1 MNYSLFIILQKYGT
15 IQVQFLIGHVSGPF
29 PEGAALKSKEDYN
42 MKKLKRLA
50 ALGTAAV
57 LAAGVLTGCGGG
69 GGNADTA
76 APAADSSNAAGDD
89 AAAGDAASG
98 DAASVEKIDL
108 VFSHIN
114 AETHTWH
121 KMAVKFKE
129 LIEEKSGGNITVTIY
144 PNNQLGSEIETVQ
157 SAIAGM
163 GDCDIVLTGES
174 MQTYVEELGIIGM
187 PYAITSDEHMEA
199 VLNGEVGQE
208 LDELMLS
215 AGLRNLGAVRRGP
228 RNITS
233 NKEIHSPDDLQGFI
247 IRTPESSMTMAA
259 FNAMGAKPT
268 PMAFSEIFTSLQ
280 QGVIHG
286 QENPL
291 ANIYDASLYEVQDY
305 VIETEHLR
313 AWVYMAISETR
324 FSSFSPAAQ
333 AMIQECAA
341 EAINYEHELFL
352 EEEASL
358 KSTLEEKG
366 MTFIEVDQAPF
377 KEKAVAGVLE
387 VLSDRQKAIYEKMV
401 AADPAAQ

>member
-1 MNYSLFIILQKYGT
+1 
-15 IQVQFLIGHVSGPF
+15 
-29 PEGAALKSKEDYN
+29 
-42 MKKLKRLA
+42 MKKLNRILA
-50 ALGTAAV
+50 LSAAAV

-69 GGNADTA
+69 ASSSNT
-76 APAADSSNAAGDD
+76 APAAEPASEGGAEATQEE
-89 AAAGDAASG
+89 ASG
-98 DAASVEKIDL
+98 DVEKIDL

-144 PNNQLGSEIETVQ
+144 PSNQLGSEIETVQ

-187 PYAITSDEHMEA
+187 PYAITSDEHMDA

-208 LDELMLS
+208 LDSLMLS
-215 AGLRNLGAVRRGP
+215 AGLRNLGAVKRGP

-291 ANIYDASLYEVQDY
+291 ANIFDASLYEVQDY
-305 VIETEHLR
+305 VIESEHLR
-313 AWVYMAISETR
+313 AWVYMAISEAR

-341 EAINYEHELFL
+341 EAIAYEHELFL

-377 KEKAVAGVLE
+377 KEKAVSGVLE
-387 VLSDRQKAIYEKMV
+387 VLTDKQKAIYDKIV

>member
-1 MNYSLFIILQKYGT
+1 MRKMKK
-15 IQVQFLIGHVSGPF
+15 V
-29 PEGAALKSKEDYN
+29 AALS
-42 MKKLKRLA
+42 
-50 ALGTAAV
+50 TAAI
-57 LAAGVLTGCGGG
+57 LAMSALAGCGSK
-69 GGNADTA
+69 AEETTA
-76 APAADSSNAAGDD
+76 APAETE
-89 AAAGDAASG
+89 AAAPAETEAPAEGEATAE
-98 DAASVEKIDL
+98 VEEIDL

-129 LIEEKSGGNITVTIY
+129 LIEEKSGGKITCTIY

-187 PYAITSDEHMEA
+187 PYAITSDEHMDA
-199 VLNGEVGQE
+199 VLNGEVGAE
-208 LDELMLS
+208 LDALMLQ
-215 AGLRNLGAVRRGP
+215 AGLRNLGAVKRGP

-233 NKEIHSPDDLQGFI
+233 NKEIHTPDDLQGFI
-247 IRTPESSMTMAA
+247 IRTPESKMTMAA
-259 FNAMGAKPT
+259 FEAMGAKPT

-313 AWVYMAISETR
+313 AWVYFAISEAR

-333 AMIQECAA
+333 AMIQECAT
-341 EAINYEHELFL
+341 EAIAYEHELFL
-352 EEEASL
+352 EDEAKL
-358 KSTLEEKG
+358 KSVLEENG

-377 KEKAVAGVLE
+377 KEKAVEGVLA
-387 VLSDRQKAIYEKMV
+387 VLSDKQKAIYEKMV
-401 AADPAAQ
+401 AADPAA

>member
-1 MNYSLFIILQKYGT
+1 
-15 IQVQFLIGHVSGPF
+15 
-29 PEGAALKSKEDYN
+29 
-42 MKKLKRLA
+42 MKKLNRILA
-50 ALGTAAV
+50 LSAAAV

-69 GGNADTA
+69 ASSSNT
-76 APAADSSNAAGDD
+76 APAAEPASDGTTEATQEE
-89 AAAGDAASG
+89 ASG
-98 DAASVEKIDL
+98 DVEKIDL

-144 PNNQLGSEIETVQ
+144 PSNQLGSEIETVQ

-187 PYAITSDEHMEA
+187 PYAITSDEHMDA

-208 LDELMLS
+208 LDSLMLS
-215 AGLRNLGAVRRGP
+215 AGLRNLGAVKRGP

-291 ANIYDASLYEVQDY
+291 ANIFDASLYEVQDY
-305 VIETEHLR
+305 VIESEHLR
-313 AWVYMAISETR
+313 AWVYMAISEAR

-341 EAINYEHELFL
+341 EAIAYEHELFL

-377 KEKAVAGVLE
+377 KEKAVSGVLE
-387 VLSDRQKAIYEKMV
+387 VLTDKQKAIYDKIV

>member
-1 MNYSLFIILQKYGT
+1 
-15 IQVQFLIGHVSGPF
+15 
-29 PEGAALKSKEDYN
+29 

-69 GGNADTA
+69 KADTT
-76 APAADSSNAAGDD
+76 APAPDSSADA
-89 AAAGDAASG
+89 AAAGDTAAAG

-157 SAIAGM
+157 SALAGK
-163 GDCDIVLTGES
+163 GD
-174 MQTYVEELGIIGM
+174 M

-199 VLNGEVGQE
+199 VLNGEVGAE
-208 LDELMLS
+208 LDSLMLS

-291 ANIYDASLYEVQDY
+291 ANIFDASLYEVQDY

-313 AWVYMAISETR
+313 AWVYMAISEAR

-333 AMIQECAA
+333 AMIQECAT

-387 VLSDRQKAIYEKMV
+387 VLTDKQKAIYEKMV

>member
-1 MNYSLFIILQKYGT
+1 MRKMKK
-15 IQVQFLIGHVSGPF
+15 V
-29 PEGAALKSKEDYN
+29 AALS
-42 MKKLKRLA
+42 
-50 ALGTAAV
+50 TAAV
-57 LAAGVLTGCGGG
+57 LAMSVLAGCGSKTE
-69 GGNADTA
+69 ATTA
-76 APAADSSNAAGDD
+76 APAETE
-89 AAAGDAASG
+89 AAAETEKAAEG
-98 DAASVEKIDL
+98 EAAAEAGAEVEKINL

-129 LIEEKSGGNITVTIY
+129 LIEERSGGNITVTIY

-187 PYAITSDEHMEA
+187 PYAITSDEHMDA
-199 VLNGEVGQE
+199 VLNGEVGKE

-215 AGLRNLGAVRRGP
+215 AGLRNLGAIRRGP
-228 RNITS
+228 RNVTS
-233 NKEIHSPDDLQGFI
+233 NKEIHTPDDLKGFI
-247 IRTPESSMTMAA
+247 IRTPESKMTMAA
-259 FNAMGAKPT
+259 FEAMGAKPT

-313 AWVYMAISETR
+313 AWVYMAISEAR
-324 FSSFSPAAQ
+324 FSTFSPAAQ
-333 AMIQECAA
+333 QMIQECAT

-352 EEEASL
+352 ESEANL
-358 KSTLEEKG
+358 KSMLEEKG

-377 KEKAVAGVLE
+377 KEKAVSGVLA
-387 VLSDRQKAIYEKMV
+387 VLSDKQKAIYEKMV
-401 AADPAAQ
+401 AADPAK

>member
-1 MNYSLFIILQKYGT
+1 MRKMKK
-15 IQVQFLIGHVSGPF
+15 V
-29 PEGAALKSKEDYN
+29 AALS
-42 MKKLKRLA
+42 
-50 ALGTAAV
+50 TAAI
-57 LAAGVLTGCGGG
+57 LAMSALAGCGSK
-69 GGNADTA
+69 AEETTA
-76 APAADSSNAAGDD
+76 APAETE
-89 AAAGDAASG
+89 AAAPAEGEATAE
-98 DAASVEKIDL
+98 VEEIDL

-129 LIEEKSGGNITVTIY
+129 LIEEKSGGKITCTIY

-187 PYAITSDEHMEA
+187 PYAITSDEHMDA
-199 VLNGEVGQE
+199 VLNGEVGAE
-208 LDELMLS
+208 LDALMLQ
-215 AGLRNLGAVRRGP
+215 AGLRNLGAVKRGP

-233 NKEIHSPDDLQGFI
+233 NKEIHTPDDLQGFI
-247 IRTPESSMTMAA
+247 IRTPESKMTMAA
-259 FNAMGAKPT
+259 FEAMGAKPT

-313 AWVYMAISETR
+313 AWVYFAISEAR

-333 AMIQECAA
+333 AMIQECAT
-341 EAINYEHELFL
+341 EAIAYEHELFL
-352 EEEASL
+352 EDEAKL
-358 KSTLEEKG
+358 KSVLEENG

-377 KEKAVAGVLE
+377 KEKAVEGVLA
-387 VLSDRQKAIYEKMV
+387 VLSDKQKAIYEKMV
-401 AADPAAQ
+401 AADPAA

>member
-1 MNYSLFIILQKYGT
+1 
-15 IQVQFLIGHVSGPF
+15 
-29 PEGAALKSKEDYN
+29 
-42 MKKLKRLA
+42 MKKMKRLV
-50 ALGTAAV
+50 ALGAAAV
-57 LAAGVLTGCGGG
+57 LATGMLAGCGG
-69 GGNADTA
+69 
-76 APAADSSNAAGDD
+76 SSNTETKAAG
-89 AAAGDAASG
+89 GDAAGGGGAAGGG
-98 DAASVEKIDL
+98 DAAGGDAAGGVEKIDL

-157 SAIAGM
+157 SAMAGM

-187 PYAITSDEHMEA
+187 PYAITSDEHMDA
-199 VLNGEVGQE
+199 VLNGEVGDE
-208 LDELMLS
+208 LDSLMLT
-215 AGLRNLGAVRRGP
+215 AGLRNLGAIKRGP

-259 FNAMGAKPT
+259 FEAMGAKPT

-291 ANIYDASLYEVQDY
+291 ANIFDASLYEVQDY
-305 VIETEHLR
+305 VIESEHLR
-313 AWVYMAISETR
+313 AWVYMAISEAR
-324 FSSFSPAAQ
+324 FSSFSPEAQ
-333 AMIQECAA
+333 AMIEECAT
-341 EAINYEHELFL
+341 EAIAYEHEMFL
-352 EEEASL
+352 EEEETL

-377 KEKAVAGVLE
+377 KEKAVSGVLS
-387 VLSDRQKAIYEKMV
+387 VLTDRQKAIYDKIV
-401 AADPAAQ
+401 AADPAA

>member
-1 MNYSLFIILQKYGT
+1 MKKIKQA
-15 IQVQFLIGHVSGPF
+15 
-29 PEGAALKSKEDYN
+29 AALS
-42 MKKLKRLA
+42 
-50 ALGTAAV
+50 TAAI
-57 LAAGVLTGCGGG
+57 LAMTALAGCGSKP
-69 GGNADTA
+69 AETA
-76 APAADSSNAAGDD
+76 APAETKAAEETK
-89 AAAGDAASG
+89 AAAEGEKAADES
-98 DAASVEKIDL
+98 AEVEKIDL

-121 KMAVKFKE
+121 KMALKFKE

-187 PYAITSDEHMEA
+187 PYAITSEEHMNA
-199 VLNGEVGQE
+199 VLDGEVGKE
-208 LDELMLS
+208 LDELMLK
-215 AGLRNLGAVRRGP
+215 AGLRNLGAIKRGP

-233 NKEIHSPDDLQGFI
+233 NKEIHSPDDLKGFI
-247 IRTPESSMTMAA
+247 IRTPESKMTMAA
-259 FNAMGAKPT
+259 FEAMGAKPT

-313 AWVYMAISETR
+313 AWVYMAISEAR

-333 AMIQECAA
+333 QMIQDCAA
-341 EAINYEHELFL
+341 EAIAYEHELFL
-352 EEEASL
+352 EDEAQL

-377 KEKAVAGVLE
+377 KEKAVSGVLA

-401 AADPAAQ
+401 AADPAN

>member
-1 MNYSLFIILQKYGT
+1 MRKMKK
-15 IQVQFLIGHVSGPF
+15 V
-29 PEGAALKSKEDYN
+29 AALS
-42 MKKLKRLA
+42 
-50 ALGTAAV
+50 TAAV
-57 LAAGVLTGCGGG
+57 LAMSALAGCGSKTE
-69 GGNADTA
+69 ATTA
-76 APAADSSNAAGDD
+76 APAETEAAAETENAAEGE
-89 AAAGDAASG
+89 AAAEAGAE
-98 DAASVEKIDL
+98 VEKINL

-129 LIEEKSGGNITVTIY
+129 LIEERSGGNITVTIY

-187 PYAITSDEHMEA
+187 PYAITSDEHMDA
-199 VLNGEVGQE
+199 VLNGEVGKE
-208 LDELMLS
+208 LDELMLK
-215 AGLRNLGAVRRGP
+215 AGLRNLGAIRRGP
-228 RNITS
+228 RNVTS
-233 NKEIHSPDDLQGFI
+233 NKEIHTPDDLKGFI
-247 IRTPESSMTMAA
+247 IRTPESKMTMAA
-259 FNAMGAKPT
+259 FEAMGAKPT

-313 AWVYMAISETR
+313 AWVYMAISEAR
-324 FSSFSPAAQ
+324 FSTFSPAAQ
-333 AMIQECAA
+333 QMIQECAT

-352 EEEASL
+352 ESEANL
-358 KSTLEEKG
+358 KSMLEEKG

-377 KEKAVAGVLE
+377 KEKAVSGVLA
-387 VLSDRQKAIYEKMV
+387 VLSDKQKAIYEKMV
-401 AADPAAQ
+401 AADPAK

>member
-1 MNYSLFIILQKYGT
+1 MRKMKK
-15 IQVQFLIGHVSGPF
+15 V
-29 PEGAALKSKEDYN
+29 AALS
-42 MKKLKRLA
+42 
-50 ALGTAAV
+50 TAAV
-57 LAAGVLTGCGGG
+57 LAMSALAGCGSKTE
-69 GGNADTA
+69 ATTA
-76 APAADSSNAAGDD
+76 APAETE
-89 AAAGDAASG
+89 AAAETEKAAEG
-98 DAASVEKIDL
+98 EAAAEAGAEVEKINL

-129 LIEEKSGGNITVTIY
+129 LIEERSGGNITVTIY

-187 PYAITSDEHMEA
+187 PYAITSDEHMDA
-199 VLNGEVGQE
+199 VLNGEVGKE
-208 LDELMLS
+208 LDELMLK
-215 AGLRNLGAVRRGP
+215 AGLRNLGAIRRGP
-228 RNITS
+228 RNVTS
-233 NKEIHSPDDLQGFI
+233 NKEIHTPDDLKGFI
-247 IRTPESSMTMAA
+247 IRTPESKMTMAA
-259 FNAMGAKPT
+259 FEAMGAKPT

-313 AWVYMAISETR
+313 AWVYMAISEAR
-324 FSSFSPAAQ
+324 FSTFSPAAQ
-333 AMIQECAA
+333 QMIQECAT

-352 EEEASL
+352 ESEANL
-358 KSTLEEKG
+358 KSMLEEKG

-377 KEKAVAGVLE
+377 KEKAVSGVLA
-387 VLSDRQKAIYEKMV
+387 VLSDKQKAIYEKMV
-401 AADPAAQ
+401 AADPAK